1 MSPIYPSWNS
11 VVSRRASLLA
21 GCASIVAVGCR
32 RQPAPSGRVPT
43 YPVHGRLLIDGQPA
57 MGAMIKF
64 VTDKS
69 GGRVPTAIVRE
80 DGSFSASFYDVEDG
94 APTGNYK
101 LVVAWMQ
108 VPSGGGLAQNRLR
121 GPYLNPD
128 KPVRTITVGA
138 REVSLEPIEL
148 TSGTLSQ
155 P

>member
-1 MSPIYPSWNS
+1 
-11 VVSRRASLLA
+11 
-21 GCASIVAVGCR
+21 
-32 RQPAPSGRVPT
+32 
-43 YPVHGRLLIDGQPA
+43 

-108 VPSGGGLAQNRLR
+108 VPSGGGLAQDRLR
-121 GPYLNPD
+121 GRYLNPD